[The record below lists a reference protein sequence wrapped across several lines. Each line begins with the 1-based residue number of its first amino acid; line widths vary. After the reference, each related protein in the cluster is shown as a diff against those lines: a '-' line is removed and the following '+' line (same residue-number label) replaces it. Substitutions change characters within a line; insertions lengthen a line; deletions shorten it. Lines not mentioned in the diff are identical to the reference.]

1 MIKKEVISLS
11 IGFDRIKSILNKES
25 YKDFEKFMRGQTVD
39 AEGVFEDDFIRWV
52 KGLPVSD

>member
-1 MIKKEVISLS
+1 MSIKFE
-11 IGFDRIKSILNKES
+11 RIKSILKAKS

-52 KGLPVSD
+52 KGLPVED